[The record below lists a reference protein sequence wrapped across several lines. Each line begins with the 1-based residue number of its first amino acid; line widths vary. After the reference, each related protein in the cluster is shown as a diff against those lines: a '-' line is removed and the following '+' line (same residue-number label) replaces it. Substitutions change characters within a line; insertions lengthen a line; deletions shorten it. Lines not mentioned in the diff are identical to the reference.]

1 MTKLHIMLR
10 RDFLRNL
17 VITTGGLV
25 VAPSLLSACG
35 TSASSTGELVIGTP
49 TNPTKLPS
57 NGEAIADGLTEEKGT
72 LEILNW
78 ADYTNPEV
86 IADFEKL
93 FGVTVKTSIYDTEES
108 AIAKLR
114 NGTFKPDLVIGLTDT
129 ALARLSAAKLLQPI
143 NKSYIPHFSNLI
155 DGLQNPYYDVDSQ
168 FTVANVIYANGIA
181 YRTDRIDGSTFTS
194 GNGYDA
200 MWDAA
205 HKGKLAVLDSYRD
218 TISLAMFQAGLNDVN
233 TSDADVLAAAKENL
247 IRLRDA
253 TNPKVDII
261 SYQELPAGNRDI
273 AYTWSGDVLT
283 ALGYLPDG
291 TSPETLGFW
300 YPDQTITANDFYCI
314 PKESKAPVLAH
325 KFIDYILDTDVAL
338 KNQSYVG
345 YQPALS
351 TITVDNLL
359 ANGTIPESLKDSLV
373 TPEKYASGQRLVSLN
388 PDADALWLDVWAA
401 FTAG

>member
-1 MTKLHIMLR
+1 MLR

-25 VAPSLLSACG
+25 VAPSILSACG
-35 TSASSTGELVIGTP
+35 TSATSSGELVIGTP
-49 TNPTKLPS
+49 TSPTKLPT
-57 NGEAIADGLTEEKGT
+57 NGEAIADGLAEEKGT

-93 FGVTVKTSIYDTEES
+93 FGVTIKTSIYDTEE
-108 AIAKLR
+108 AAVAKLR
-114 NGTFKPDLVIGLTDT
+114 NGTLKPDLIIGMTDT
-129 ALARLSAAKLLQPI
+129 ALARLVAADLLQPL
-143 NKSYIPHFSNLI
+143 NKSYIPHFTNLI
-155 DGLQNPYYDVDSQ
+155 DGLQSPYYDVDSQ
-168 FTVANVIYANGIA
+168 YTVAHVIYANGIA
-181 YRTDRIDGSTFTS
+181 YRTDRVDSSVFTS

-200 MWDAA
+200 MWDSA

-218 TISLAMFQAGLNDVN
+218 TISLAMFQAGNNDVN
-233 TSDADVLAAAKENL
+233 TLDADTLAAAQENL

-253 TNPKVDII
+253 TNPKVDIL

-273 AYTWSGDVLT
+273 AFTWSGDVLT
-283 ALGYLPDG
+283 ALGYLPEG
-291 TSPETLGFW
+291 VSPEVLGFW
-300 YPDQTITANDFYCI
+300 YPDQTITANDFLCV

-325 KFIDYILDTDVAL
+325 KFIDYLLDTDVAL
-338 KNQSYVG
+338 KNQTYVG

-351 TITVDNLL
+351 TISVDTLL
-359 ANGTIPESLKDSLV
+359 SSGTIPESLKDSLV
-373 TPEKYASGQRLVSLN
+373 TPEKYDSGQRLVSLT

>member
-1 MTKLHIMLR
+1 MLR

-25 VAPSLLSACG
+25 VAPSILSACG
-35 TSASSTGELVIGTP
+35 TSATSSGELVIGTP
-49 TNPTKLPS
+49 TSPTKLPT
-57 NGEAIADGLTEEKGT
+57 NGEAIADGLAEEKGT

-93 FGVTVKTSIYDTEES
+93 FGVTIKTSIYDTEE
-108 AIAKLR
+108 AAVAKLR
-114 NGTFKPDLVIGLTDT
+114 NGTLKPDLIIGMTDT
-129 ALARLSAAKLLQPI
+129 ALARLVAADLLQPL
-143 NKSYIPHFSNLI
+143 NKSYIPHFTNLI
-155 DGLQNPYYDVDSQ
+155 DGLQSPYYDVDSQ
-168 FTVANVIYANGIA
+168 YTVAHVIYANGIA
-181 YRTDRIDGSTFTS
+181 YRTDRVDSSVFTS

-200 MWDAA
+200 MWDSA

-218 TISLAMFQAGLNDVN
+218 TISLAMFQAGNNDVN
-233 TSDADVLAAAKENL
+233 TLDADILAAAQENL

-253 TNPKVDII
+253 TNPKVDIL

-273 AYTWSGDVLT
+273 AFTWSGDVLT
-283 ALGYLPDG
+283 ALGYLPEG
-291 TSPETLGFW
+291 VSPEVLGFW
-300 YPDQTITANDFYCI
+300 YPDQTITANDFLCV

-325 KFIDYILDTDVAL
+325 KFIDYLLDTDVAL
-338 KNQSYVG
+338 KNQTYVG

-351 TITVDNLL
+351 TISVDTLL
-359 ANGTIPESLKDSLV
+359 SSGTIPESLKDSLV
-373 TPEKYASGQRLVSLN
+373 TPEKYDSGQRLVSLT

>member
-1 MTKLHIMLR
+1 
-10 RDFLRNL
+10 
-17 VITTGGLV
+17 
-25 VAPSLLSACG
+25 
-35 TSASSTGELVIGTP
+35 
-49 TNPTKLPS
+49 
-57 NGEAIADGLTEEKGT
+57 
-72 LEILNW
+72 
-78 ADYTNPEV
+78 
-86 IADFEKL
+86 
-93 FGVTVKTSIYDTEES
+93 
-108 AIAKLR
+108 
-114 NGTFKPDLVIGLTDT
+114 
-129 ALARLSAAKLLQPI
+129 
-143 NKSYIPHFSNLI
+143 
-155 DGLQNPYYDVDSQ
+155 
-168 FTVANVIYANGIA
+168 
-181 YRTDRIDGSTFTS
+181 
-194 GNGYDA
+194 
-200 MWDAA
+200 
-205 HKGKLAVLDSYRD
+205 
-218 TISLAMFQAGLNDVN
+218 MFQAGMNDVN

-247 IRLRDA
+247 VRLRDA

-273 AYTWSGDVLT
+273 AYTWSGDILT

-351 TITVDNLL
+351 TITVDKLL

-373 TPEKYASGQRLVSLN
+373 TPVKYASGQRLVSLS
-388 PDADALWLDVWAA
+388 PDADALWLNVWAT

>member
-1 MTKLHIMLR
+1 
-10 RDFLRNL
+10 
-17 VITTGGLV
+17 
-25 VAPSLLSACG
+25 
-35 TSASSTGELVIGTP
+35 
-49 TNPTKLPS
+49 
-57 NGEAIADGLTEEKGT
+57 
-72 LEILNW
+72 
-78 ADYTNPEV
+78 
-86 IADFEKL
+86 
-93 FGVTVKTSIYDTEES
+93 
-108 AIAKLR
+108 
-114 NGTFKPDLVIGLTDT
+114 
-129 ALARLSAAKLLQPI
+129 
-143 NKSYIPHFSNLI
+143 
-155 DGLQNPYYDVDSQ
+155 QNPYYDVDSQ

-388 PDADALWLDVWAA
+388 PDADALWLDVWAS

>member
-1 MTKLHIMLR
+1 MLR

-35 TSASSTGELVIGTP
+35 TSATSSGELVIGTP
-49 TNPTKLPS
+49 TNPTKLPA
-57 NGEAIADGLTEEKGT
+57 NGEAIADGLAEEKGT

-93 FGVTVKTSIYDTEES
+93 FGVTIKTSIYDTEES

-114 NGTFKPDLVIGLTDT
+114 NGTFKPDLIIGLTDT

-143 NKSYIPHFSNLI
+143 NKSYIPHFTNLI
-155 DGLQNPYYDVDSQ
+155 GGLQSPYYDVDSQ
-168 FTVANVIYANGIA
+168 YTVAHVIYANGVA
-181 YRTDRIDGSTFTS
+181 YRTDRIDSSVFTS

-200 MWDAA
+200 MWDSAY
-205 HKGKLAVLDSYRD
+205 KGKLAVLDSYRD
-218 TISLAMFQAGLNDVN
+218 TISLAMFQAGKNDVN
-233 TSDADVLAAAKENL
+233 TSDADLLSAAQENL
-247 IRLRDA
+247 IRLRNA
-253 TNPKVDII
+253 TNPKVDIL

-273 AYTWSGDVLT
+273 AFTWSGDILT
-283 ALGYLPDG
+283 ALGYLPEG
-291 TSPETLGFW
+291 TPAESLGFW
-300 YPDQTITANDFYCI
+300 YPEQTITANDFLCI
-314 PKESKAPVLAH
+314 PKDSKAPVLAH
-325 KFIDYILDTDVAL
+325 KFIDYLLDTDVAL
-338 KNQSYVG
+338 KNQTYVG

-351 TITVDNLL
+351 TITVDTLL
-359 ANGTIPESLKDSLV
+359 SSGAIPETLKDSLV
-373 TPEKYASGQRLVSLN
+373 TPEKYDSGQRLVSLS
-388 PDADALWLDVWAA
+388 PDADALWLDAWAA

>member
-1 MTKLHIMLR
+1 MLR

-25 VAPSLLSACG
+25 VAPTLLSACG

-143 NKSYIPHFSNLI
+143 NKSYITHFSNLI

-218 TISLAMFQAGLNDVN
+218 TISLAMFQAGMNDVN

-247 IRLRDA
+247 VRLRDA

-273 AYTWSGDVLT
+273 AYTWSGDILT

-373 TPEKYASGQRLVSLN
+373 TPVKYASGQRLVSLS
-388 PDADALWLDVWAA
+388 PDADALWLDVWAT

>member
-1 MTKLHIMLR
+1 MTKLHLMLR

-17 VITTGGLV
+17 VITTSGLV

>member
-1 MTKLHIMLR
+1 MLR

-25 VAPSLLSACG
+25 VAPSILSACG
-35 TSASSTGELVIGTP
+35 TSATSSGELVIGTP
-49 TNPTKLPS
+49 TSPTKLPT
-57 NGEAIADGLTEEKGT
+57 NGEAIADGLAEEKGT

-93 FGVTVKTSIYDTEES
+93 FGVTIKTSIYDTEE
-108 AIAKLR
+108 AAVAKLR
-114 NGTFKPDLVIGLTDT
+114 NGTLKPDLIIGMTDT
-129 ALARLSAAKLLQPI
+129 ALARLVAADLLQPL
-143 NKSYIPHFSNLI
+143 NKSYIPHFTNLI
-155 DGLQNPYYDVDSQ
+155 DGLQSPYYDVDSQ
-168 FTVANVIYANGIA
+168 YTVAHVIYANGIA
-181 YRTDRIDGSTFTS
+181 YRTDRVDSSVFTS

-200 MWDAA
+200 MWDSA

-218 TISLAMFQAGLNDVN
+218 TISLAMFQAGNNDVN
-233 TSDADVLAAAKENL
+233 TLDADILTAAQENL

-253 TNPKVDII
+253 TNPKVDIL

-273 AYTWSGDVLT
+273 AFTWSGDVLT
-283 ALGYLPDG
+283 ALGYLPEG
-291 TSPETLGFW
+291 VSPEVLGFW
-300 YPDQTITANDFYCI
+300 YPDQTITANDFLCV

-325 KFIDYILDTDVAL
+325 KFIDYLLDTDVAL
-338 KNQSYVG
+338 KNQTYVG

-351 TITVDNLL
+351 TISVDTLL
-359 ANGTIPESLKDSLV
+359 SSGTIPESLKDSLV
-373 TPEKYASGQRLVSLN
+373 TPEKYDSGQRLVSLT

>member
-1 MTKLHIMLR
+1 MLR

-129 ALARLSAAKLLQPI
+129 VLARLSAAKLLQPI

-373 TPEKYASGQRLVSLN
+373 TPVKYASGQRLVSLS
-388 PDADALWLDVWAA
+388 PDADALWLDVWAT

>member
-1 MTKLHIMLR
+1 MTKLHLMLR

-17 VITTGGLV
+17 AITTGGIV
-25 VAPSLLSACG
+25 VAPTLLSACG
-35 TSASSTGELVIGTP
+35 TSASSTGELIIGTP

-57 NGEAIADGLTEEKGT
+57 NGEAIADGLTEETGT

-218 TISLAMFQAGLNDVN
+218 TISLAMFQAGMNDVN

-247 IRLRDA
+247 VRLRDA

-388 PDADALWLDVWAA
+388 PDADALWLDVWAS

>member
-1 MTKLHIMLR
+1 MTKLHLMLR

-218 TISLAMFQAGLNDVN
+218 TISLAMFQAGMNDVN

-247 IRLRDA
+247 VRLRDA

-388 PDADALWLDVWAA
+388 PDADALWLDVWAS

>member
-1 MTKLHIMLR
+1 MLR

-25 VAPSLLSACG
+25 VAPSLLSTCG

-129 ALARLSAAKLLQPI
+129 VLARLSAAKLLQPI

-373 TPEKYASGQRLVSLN
+373 TPVKYASGQRLVSLS
-388 PDADALWLDVWAA
+388 PDADALWLDVWAT

>member
-1 MTKLHIMLR
+1 MLR

-25 VAPSLLSACG
+25 VAPSILSACG
-35 TSASSTGELVIGTP
+35 TSATSSGELVIGTP
-49 TNPTKLPS
+49 TSPTKLPT
-57 NGEAIADGLTEEKGT
+57 NGEAIADGLAEEKGT

-93 FGVTVKTSIYDTEES
+93 FGVTIKTSIYDTEE
-108 AIAKLR
+108 AAVAKLR
-114 NGTFKPDLVIGLTDT
+114 NGTLKPDLIIGMTDT
-129 ALARLSAAKLLQPI
+129 ALARLVAADLLQPL
-143 NKSYIPHFSNLI
+143 NKSYIPHFTNLI
-155 DGLQNPYYDVDSQ
+155 DGLQSPYYDLDSQ
-168 FTVANVIYANGIA
+168 YTVAHVIYANGIA
-181 YRTDRIDGSTFTS
+181 YRTDRVDSSVFTS

-200 MWDAA
+200 MWDSA

-218 TISLAMFQAGLNDVN
+218 TISLAMFQAGNNDVN
-233 TSDADVLAAAKENL
+233 TLDADILTAAQENL

-253 TNPKVDII
+253 TNPKVDIL

-273 AYTWSGDVLT
+273 AFTWSGDVLT
-283 ALGYLPDG
+283 ALGYLPEG
-291 TSPETLGFW
+291 VSPEVLGFW
-300 YPDQTITANDFYCI
+300 YPDQTITANDFLCV

-325 KFIDYILDTDVAL
+325 KFIDYLLDTDVAL
-338 KNQSYVG
+338 KNQTYVG

-351 TITVDNLL
+351 TISVDTLL
-359 ANGTIPESLKDSLV
+359 SSGTIPESLKDSLV
-373 TPEKYASGQRLVSLN
+373 TPEKYDSGQRLVSLT

>member
-1 MTKLHIMLR
+1 MLR

-25 VAPSLLSACG
+25 VAPSILSACG
-35 TSASSTGELVIGTP
+35 TGATSSGELVIGTP
-49 TNPTKLPS
+49 TSPTKLPT
-57 NGEAIADGLTEEKGT
+57 NGEAIADGLAEEKGT

-93 FGVTVKTSIYDTEES
+93 FGVTIKTSIYDTEE
-108 AIAKLR
+108 AAVAKLR
-114 NGTFKPDLVIGLTDT
+114 NGTLKPDLIIGMTDT
-129 ALARLSAAKLLQPI
+129 ALARLVAADLLQPL
-143 NKSYIPHFSNLI
+143 NKSYIPHFTNLI
-155 DGLQNPYYDVDSQ
+155 DGLQSPYYDVDSQ
-168 FTVANVIYANGIA
+168 YTVAHVIYANGIA
-181 YRTDRIDGSTFTS
+181 YRTDRVDSSVFTS

-200 MWDAA
+200 MWDSA

-218 TISLAMFQAGLNDVN
+218 TISLAMFQAGNNDVN
-233 TSDADVLAAAKENL
+233 TLDADILAAAQENL

-253 TNPKVDII
+253 TNPKVDIL

-273 AYTWSGDVLT
+273 AFTWSGDVLT
-283 ALGYLPDG
+283 ALGYLPEG
-291 TSPETLGFW
+291 VSPEVLGFW
-300 YPDQTITANDFYCI
+300 YPDQTITANDFLCV

-325 KFIDYILDTDVAL
+325 KFIDYLLDTDVAL
-338 KNQSYVG
+338 KNQTYVG

-351 TITVDNLL
+351 TISVDTLL
-359 ANGTIPESLKDSLV
+359 SSGTIPESLKDSLV
-373 TPEKYASGQRLVSLN
+373 TPEKYDSGQRLVSLT

>member
-1 MTKLHIMLR
+1 MTKLHLMLR

-17 VITTGGLV
+17 AITTGGIV
-25 VAPSLLSACG
+25 VAPTLLSACG

-218 TISLAMFQAGLNDVN
+218 TISLAMFQAGMNDVN

-247 IRLRDA
+247 VRLRDA

-273 AYTWSGDVLT
+273 AYTWSGDILT

-388 PDADALWLDVWAA
+388 PDADALWLDVWAS

>member
-1 MTKLHIMLR
+1 MTKLHLMLR

-17 VITTGGLV
+17 AITTGGIV
-25 VAPSLLSACG
+25 VAPTLLSACG
-35 TSASSTGELVIGTP
+35 TSASSTGELIIGTP

-57 NGEAIADGLTEEKGT
+57 NGETIADGLTEETGT

-218 TISLAMFQAGLNDVN
+218 TISLAMFQAGMNDVN

-247 IRLRDA
+247 VRLRDA

-388 PDADALWLDVWAA
+388 PDADALWLDVWAS

>member
-1 MTKLHIMLR
+1 MLR

-388 PDADALWLDVWAA
+388 PDADALWLDVWAS

>member
-1 MTKLHIMLR
+1 MLR

-25 VAPSLLSACG
+25 VAPSILSACG
-35 TSASSTGELVIGTP
+35 TGATSSGELVIGTP
-49 TNPTKLPS
+49 TSPTKLPT
-57 NGEAIADGLTEEKGT
+57 NGEAIADGLAEEKGT

-93 FGVTVKTSIYDTEES
+93 FGVTIKTSIYDTEE
-108 AIAKLR
+108 AAVAKLR
-114 NGTFKPDLVIGLTDT
+114 NGTLKPDLIIGMTDT
-129 ALARLSAAKLLQPI
+129 ALARLVAADLLQPL
-143 NKSYIPHFSNLI
+143 NKSYIPHFTNLI
-155 DGLQNPYYDVDSQ
+155 DGLQSPYYDVDSQ
-168 FTVANVIYANGIA
+168 YTVAHVIYANGIA
-181 YRTDRIDGSTFTS
+181 YRTDRVDSSVFTS

-200 MWDAA
+200 MWDSA

-218 TISLAMFQAGLNDVN
+218 TISLAMFQAGNNDVN
-233 TSDADVLAAAKENL
+233 TLDADTLAAAQENL

-253 TNPKVDII
+253 TNPKVDIL

-273 AYTWSGDVLT
+273 AFTWSGDVLT
-283 ALGYLPDG
+283 ALGYLPEG
-291 TSPETLGFW
+291 VSPEVLGFW
-300 YPDQTITANDFYCI
+300 YPDQTITANDFLCV

-325 KFIDYILDTDVAL
+325 KFIDYLLDTDVAL
-338 KNQSYVG
+338 KNQTYVG

-351 TITVDNLL
+351 TISVDTLL
-359 ANGTIPESLKDSLV
+359 SSGTIPESLKDSLV
-373 TPEKYASGQRLVSLN
+373 TPEKYDSGQRLVSLT

>member
-1 MTKLHIMLR
+1 MTKLHLMLR

-388 PDADALWLDVWAA
+388 PDADALWLDVWAS